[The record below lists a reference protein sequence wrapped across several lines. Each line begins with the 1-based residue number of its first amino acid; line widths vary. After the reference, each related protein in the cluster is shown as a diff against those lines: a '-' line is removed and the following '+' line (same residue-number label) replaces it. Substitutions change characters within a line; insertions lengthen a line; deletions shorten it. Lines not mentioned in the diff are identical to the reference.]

1 MKISKI
7 LLFSIVIVG
16 LSTSCEKAYV
26 IPKPKVDTGN
36 GGGGGGTPAT
46 VFYATDIQ
54 PIFDNKCLGCH
65 NTTVPKLTSGISYA
79 SLVPSKVNAGSAST
93 SDLFITLS
101 PGGNM
106 YEDYVQ
112 ISAAELAKIETW
124 INEGAKDN

>member
-16 LSTSCEKAYV
+16 LASSCEKAYV
-26 IPKPKVDTGN
+26 LPKPKEVTPIDPGAP
-36 GGGGGGTPAT
+36 PAT

-54 PIFDNKCLGCH
+54 PIFDNNSCLGCH
-65 NTTVPKLTSGISYA
+65 ATQVPKLTAGISYA
-79 SLVPSKVNAGSAST
+79 ALVPSFVTAGSAST
-93 SDLFITLS
+93 SNLFITLA

-106 YEDYVQ
+106 YENYAQ
-112 ISAAELAKIETW
+112 ISAADLAKIETW